1 MNKDV
6 IYIDV
11 EDDIT
16 AIIGKV
22 KDAKEKIV
30 ALVPPKRIGV
40 LQSAVNLRLLARAAD
55 QAGKRLVLITSNAA
69 LGALAAAAKVPV
81 AKNLQSKPELAEIS
95 ALDIDNGED
104 IIDGAQL
111 PVGEL
116 ARTADASAL
125 GAVAFSDPAIDEAVR
140 ENAAEDTARA
150 TPPLAGQAPRK
161 PKSKGGM
168 GVPNFNK
175 FRKKL
180 VLIIAGVVLLI
191 VFLVWAMFF
200 AARADVIITARTTES
215 SANAKVTLGS
225 DATTSLAASTIKT
238 VVQQTKKD
246 GAVEFEATGKKE
258 VGEKSQGQV
267 VFKNCE
273 DDEPIT
279 VPSGTAVAVNGRNYL
294 TQAAVTVPKGS
305 GGFGGCSTPGTSTPV
320 GIAGENIGGEY
331 NTPKNTTFTVAG
343 HANTSAT
350 AYFTA
355 VASTDVTGGSKK
367 EVKVVSA
374 TDIQAASD
382 QLTAQSTDAVKKQ
395 LTGQFND
402 TFNVLDQT
410 FKIDR
415 GTPQSIPAQDQEVAD
430 GVKPKLTASI
440 TYSLSAI
447 PKTDTDRFLG
457 DYFKKQLE
465 GQADRRVYDNGAKK
479 VTFTNVAPVDTG
491 FTVNIVATA
500 KIGPKINDEAI
511 KELAKGKRYG
521 DIQSSIESI
530 QGVDDVDIKFWP
542 FWVSSA
548 PSDTKKITIEF
559 NLNESN

>member
-30 ALVPPKRIGV
+30 ALVPPKRVGV
-40 LQSAVNLRLLARAAD
+40 LQSAVNLRLLSRAAD
-55 QAGKRLVLITSNAA
+55 QVDKRLVLISSNAA
-69 LGALAAAAKVPV
+69 LGALAAAAKIPV

-95 ALDIDNGED
+95 ALDIDNGDD

-116 ARTADASAL
+116 ARTADAGAL
-125 GAVAFSDPAIDEAVR
+125 GIVAFTDPAIDQAVR
-140 ENAAEDTARA
+140 ENAAEETSRA

-161 PKSKGGM
+161 PKSKSGM

-175 FRKKL
+175 FRKKMI
-180 VLIIAGVVLLI
+180 LIIAGVVVLLG
-191 VFLVWAMFF
+191 FLVWALFF

-225 DATTSLAASTIKT
+225 DIATSSTASTIKT
-238 VVQQTKKD
+238 TVQQVKKD
-246 GAVEFEATGKKE
+246 GSVEFVATGKKT
-258 VGEKSQGQV
+258 VGEKAKGKMTLNRTSVSSSPIV
-267 VFKNCE
+267 V
-273 DDEPIT
+273 P
-279 VPSGTAVAVNGRNYL
+279 A
-294 TQAAVTVPKGS
+294 
-305 GGFGGCSTPGTSTPV
+305 GTSFTS
-320 GIAGENIGGEY
+320 GQI
-331 NTPKNTTFTVAG
+331 TFVSTE
-343 HANTSAT
+343 SAT
-350 AYFTA
+350 LNGTTVGPGGIVQDSATIG
-355 VASTDVTGGSKK
+355 VEASDLGDSYNLSARPYQSSVSGISATGTDMAGGSSR
-367 EVKVVSA
+367 EIKVVSA
-374 TDIQAASD
+374 GDIQAATD
-382 QLTAQSTDAVKKQ
+382 QLAGQSTDAVKKQ

-415 GTPQSIPAQDQEVAD
+415 GTPQSSPAVDQEVAD

-440 TYSLSAI
+440 TYSLSGVSKA
-447 PKTDTDRFLG
+447 DVDQYLS

-465 GQADRRVYDNGAKK
+465 GQTDRRVYDNGAKK
-479 VTFTNVAPVDTG
+479 VTFTSIAPVDTG
-491 FTVNIVATA
+491 FTANIVTTA
-500 KIGPKINDEAI
+500 KIGPKIDDEAI
-511 KELAKGKRYG
+511 KETAKGKRFG
-521 DIQSSIESI
+521 EIQSSIETI
-530 QGVDDVDIKFWP
+530 QGVDNVDVKFWP

-548 PSDTKKITIEF
+548 PNDTKKIIIEF
-559 NLNESN
+559 KLNESN